1 MNENLP
7 DKPPHKPSD
16 HPGWFANLISAPG
29 DYIKYN
35 VLPKLRGPEYPYYHR
50 VYKRVP
56 TVDECKADDYLC
68 IFEANEQYKRYD
80 PWVNERSVGKPEAVY
95 TLLMGN

>member
-7 DKPPHKPSD
+7 DKEPHKPAEQTGLAKLLS
-16 HPGWFANLISAPG
+16 IPG

-35 VLPKLRGPEYPYYHR
+35 LLQRLRGPEYPYYHR

-56 TVDECKADDYLC
+56 TVDECKADDNLC
-68 IFEANEQYKRYD
+68 IWESNQQYKR
-80 PWVNERSVGKPEAVY
+80 
-95 TLLMGN
+95 